1 MILRKDD
8 LEREWQWLFLHC
20 KGTTEAKAEILA
32 LFSEGPDNEHEWS
45 EQDLYEQMRK
55 IIQKYS

>member
-1 MILRKDD
+1 MILTQDD
-8 LEREWQWLFLHC
+8 LDRDWQWLFLHC
-20 KGTTEAKAEILA
+20 KDTTAAKAEMLA
-32 LFSEGPDNEHEWS
+32 MFLEEPDDEHEWS